1 MSLINEALKKA
12 QRLRREEAAGVAEQE
27 VAVPSVTRIA
37 KRGRARTARMIVLLA
52 SGAAM
57 LIVLSTTLTVYLI
70 NRTPAPPAR
79 PAPAS
84 TGSRPVKPS
93 ATETPESTAGEP
105 NLLLPAATSQETN
118 PVVVVTP
125 PLDPAM
131 PSPSSTPGADP
142 STPTLVI
149 TQLPPGLAKPD
160 ERIVVFVE
168 ALKVAG
174 IRSSGNESRVLMN
187 ERVYRV
193 NDVIDRGLGVKLVGV
208 AANALIFAD
217 PNGATYQKQF

>member
-12 QRLRREEAAGVAEQE
+12 QRLRREEAAGVAEPE
-27 VAVPSVTRIA
+27 VATSGVTRIT

-52 SGAAM
+52 GGAAA
-57 LIVLSTTLTVYLI
+57 LIVFSTALTVYLI
-70 NRTPAPPAR
+70 NRTPAPPGR
-79 PAPAS
+79 PAPAKTVS
-84 TGSRPVKPS
+84 TSGKPP
-93 ATETPESTAGEP
+93 ATETPES
-105 NLLLPAATSQETN
+105 ATGAPDLAVPTTTPQETN
-118 PVVVVTP
+118 PVVVLTP
-125 PLDPAM
+125 PVDPATTATD
-131 PSPSSTPGADP
+131 PSPPAM
-142 STPTLVI
+142 VI

-193 NDVIDRGLGVKLVGV
+193 NDVIDRALGVKLVSV
-208 AANALIFAD
+208 AANALTFAD